1 MELNQLALADFLHQF
16 SARFFINQLLTIIV
30 LFLFGLF
37 LIMCI
42 RKDCKDIWTLLL
54 AYPLGLAVYVL
65 TCFLLLLCGIPLR
78 TESILLTLLCV
89 SAALFIWKKPVPSVK
104 QELLYFKQSCTEH
117 AWKRWTFGIAALCVL
132 GLAAL
137 AVSGI
142 LSVSLSNDSMYYYSL
157 YSRALVKYGAY
168 RREFNVFLTDVG
180 QGTALIGTLPFFFGF
195 NETFGIQQFFHINFL
210 CIFTYAV
217 YEQAAKAGMQK
228 KQAVLTAGLSLL
240 VMQSSM
246 PFIIVSKW
254 VMANVYFMEYLFI
267 SCYLAFRFE
276 NEKERILLIQGA
288 LMAVL
293 SLLRMEG
300 TVFVLFA
307 VLCISVLHY
316 KNRELACCFLLPS
329 VILQIFYDIRIFL
342 TMEISAP
349 YTFLTEKKALVQLAG
364 MAAVLCYLLFI
375 RGRYFKKLQAH
386 MNYLVIAGLLLINL
400 GLCALDY
407 HIYFGN
413 LQAFGANLFNQ
424 SGWGLF
430 PGLVIAMLI
439 LLPKKGYSLSFTELL
454 WIGYLL
460 ITLAVC
466 WARDGVLRE
475 GVGDSGNRV
484 LLQIV
489 PLVVYAFTIRV
500 IQWLVPLQSKREQ

>member
-1 MELNQLALADFLHQF
+1 MEANQLALSEFLHQF
-16 SARFFINQLLTIIV
+16 SARFFTNQLLTIIV
-30 LFLFGLF
+30 LLLFGLF
-37 LIMCI
+37 LIVCV
-42 RKDCKDIWTLLL
+42 RRGYKDIWTLLL

-78 TESILLTLLCV
+78 IGSILLTLLCV
-89 SAALFIWKKPVPSVK
+89 SAALFIWKKPVSSVK
-104 QELLYFKQSCTEH
+104 EELLGFKQSCTEH
-117 AWKRWTFGIAALCVL
+117 AWKRWIFWIAAFCIIGFAV
-132 GLAAL
+132 L

-180 QGTALIGTLPFFFGF
+180 QGAALIGTLPFFFGF

-217 YEQAAKAGMQK
+217 YEQAVNAGMQK
-228 KQAVLTAGLSLL
+228 KKAVLTAALSLL

-267 SCYLAFRFE
+267 NCYLAYRFE
-276 NEKERILLIQGA
+276 RKQSELLLIQGV
-288 LMAVL
+288 LMAMI

-300 TVFVLFA
+300 TVFVLFT
-307 VLCISVLHY
+307 VLCISMLHY
-316 KNRELACCFLLPS
+316 KNRELACSFLLPS
-329 VILQIFYDIRIFL
+329 AILQIFYDIRIFL
-342 TMEISAP
+342 TMDINAP

-364 MAAVLCYLLFI
+364 MAAVLFYLFFI
-375 RGRYFKKLQAH
+375 RDRYFKKLQAH
-386 MNYLVIAGLLLINL
+386 MNYLILAGLLLINL
-400 GLCALDY
+400 GLCVLDY

-439 LLPKKGYSLSFTELL
+439 LLPKKGYSLSYTELL

-475 GVGDSGNRV
+475 GAGDSGNRV

-500 IQWLVPLQSKREQ
+500 IQWLAPSAEKAA